1 MLREQTIR
9 LHEVVPQVGDQLTY
23 TYDFGDDWRHRLVVE
38 DLLPPQRT
46 ASCLSGG
53 RAGPPED
60 SGGPWGYEELL
71 AAIRD
76 PRHPEHKER
85 LEWLDGPIDPERF
98 DLAAVDAA
106 VRRLG

>member
-1 MLREQTIR
+1 
-9 LHEVVPQVGDQLTY
+9 
-23 TYDFGDDWRHRLVVE
+23 
-38 DLLPPQRT
+38 
-46 ASCLSGG
+46 
-53 RAGPPED
+53 
-60 SGGPWGYEELL
+60 LL